1 MKQMIKI
8 VNGKITN
15 VLLEDVIKIKM
26 KMIVMKNMIVYMI
39 MTNAI
44 NVVIIRM

>member
-1 MKQMIKI
+1 MIKI